1 MGVVKIYIF
10 ISLIILIVLLLIGV
24 PVPFAFI
31 GSIIYLIFTLDYA
44 HSFLLPYGFSE
55 MSTSVLLAI
64 PLFIMAGGILDKG
77 NTADALVD
85 LVDVFVGKIKGGL
98 GAVTVVSSAV
108 FGSITGS
115 ATATLSAMGA
125 IMFPRME
132 RNGYA
137 KGHSAALLAS
147 SSVLG
152 MLIPP
157 STIMILYAWVGNQS
171 VLATFLATIVP
182 GVILIILLCLVNLY
196 LVKKQ
201 DATVIQS
208 EQTIE
213 CEKIIKRKKPIE
225 LSFFKKFKTRG
236 LKALPALTLPLLVL
250 GGIYGGIMTPTESA
264 AVAVVYATILGF
276 LVYKGLSI
284 KELIKLLIDTATT
297 TGVIM
302 VMLYAIMMLSRIYIM
317 EDLPT
322 KIMDFLTSISN
333 STFVLL
339 LMINLFM
346 IIIGMLMDDV
356 SAVLLSTPVLLPLVV
371 MLDVSPIHFAA
382 ILAVNLGM
390 GNITPPTA
398 PLLFLSGR
406 ISGAPINEMM
416 RPTIIMIVFAWL
428 PTLLLTTFIPELSL
442 FLPNLLLGN

>member
-1 MGVVKIYIF
+1 MGVVKVYIF
-10 ISLIILIVLLLIGV
+10 LSLAILILLLLVGV
-24 PVPFAFI
+24 PVPFAFL
-31 GSIIYLIFTLDYA
+31 GSILYLIFTQDYE

-64 PLFIMAGGILDKG
+64 PLFIMAGGILDRG

-85 LVDVFVGKIKGGL
+85 LVDVFVGKLKGGL

-125 IMFPRME
+125 IMFPRMNRE
-132 RNGYA
+132 GYSR
-137 KGHSAALLAS
+137 GHAAALLAS

-171 VLATFLATIVP
+171 VLATFLATVVP
-182 GVILIILLCLVNLY
+182 GIILTILLCLVNLY
-196 LVKKQ
+196 LVKTQ
-201 DATVIQS
+201 EPERIDS
-208 EQTIE
+208 SNN
-213 CEKIIKRKKPIE
+213 KIKDMPFIKRFR
-225 LSFFKKFKTRG
+225 LSGIR
-236 LKALPALTLPLLVL
+236 ALPALTLPLLIL

-264 AVAVVYATILGF
+264 AVAVLYAAILGF
-276 LVYKGLSI
+276 LVYRGLSF
-284 KELIKLLIDTATT
+284 KDLFHLLVDTATT

-302 VMLYAIMMLSRIYIM
+302 VMLYAIMMLSRVYIM

-322 KIMDFLTSISN
+322 KIMNALTMISN
-333 STFVLL
+333 NPMVLL

-356 SAVLLSTPVLLPLVV
+356 SAVLLSTPVLLPLVI
-371 MLDVSPIHFAA
+371 MIDVNPIHFAA

-398 PLLFLSGR
+398 PLLFLGGR
-406 ISGAPINEMM
+406 ISGAKINEMM
-416 RPTIIMIVFAWL
+416 KPTLLMIVFAWL
-428 PTLLLTTFIPELSL
+428 PTLLITTYIPEISL
-442 FLPNLLLGN
+442 FLPNLILGK